1 MFRTAQDII
10 EIGREL
16 IAVKER
22 IGLDGV
28 NQDDPER
35 EGSTRWLDRE
45 FGMSRRTANQIHG
58 GLTPVIREPI
68 VGAMQISNND
78 WTDEVAIELAR
89 QLCKAPNG
97 EIELRP
103 LPMPR

>member
-1 MFRTAQDII
+1 MFRDQHRIGGQSETRIRLRMFRTAQDII

-35 EGSTRWLDRE
+35 EGSMRWLDRE
-45 FGMSRRTANQIHG
+45 FGMSRRTANKFM
-58 GLTPVIREPI
+58 V
-68 VGAMQISNND
+68 V
-78 WTDEVAIELAR
+78 
-89 QLCKAPNG
+89 
-97 EIELRP
+97 LRRP
-103 LPMPR
+103 FESR